1 MIHRVVILGG
11 HIQALGL
18 ARQVA
23 AKSIEVVLLVDTRY
37 AVAKYSKAVH
47 KTYIYHSTTE
57 LEQWIETLCL
67 PHKECLL
74 FPTNDEMV
82 EFLSHHYADYQ
93 QRCALG
99 IPNPETVD
107 LFNDKRKAYQFAESH
122 HIPCPE
128 CWYPNTIA
136 EVEALAPTLPYPV
149 VVKPAIM
156 YSFHTTF
163 GKKAFRC
170 DNAEQLLAI
179 YKRIADADYPLEKVL
194 IQEFLSGG
202 PQYLF
207 SYGVMAENGTPI
219 ASLIA
224 NRIRQ
229 NPMDFG
235 NSTTFAIT
243 CDVPDIARQSEQL
256 LHLVNY
262 WGMGEVEWMF
272 DPKSGQ
278 YKFLEINTRAWK
290 WHTISNQLGF
300 SFIGTMID
308 VLNSNEM
315 DCEKQPATATHQ
327 VGWVERLTDWAVIT
341 KEVLHHRMNLSSAV
355 QTYKIQKENAVWSWQ
370 DPLPGIMY
378 ILLSPILYILRY

>member
-67 PHKECLL
+67 LDKECLL

-82 EFLSHHYADYQ
+82 EFLATHYADYQ
-93 QRCALG
+93 QRFALG

-235 NSTTFAIT
+235 NSTTFAVT
-243 CDVPDIARQSEQL
+243 CNVPDIARQSEQL

-272 DPKSGQ
+272 DPESRQ

-308 VLNSNEM
+308 VLNGNEM
-315 DCEKQPATATHQ
+315 DCEKQSAVATHQ
-327 VGWVERLTDWAVIT
+327 VGWVERLTDWTVIA
-341 KEVLHHRMNLSSAV
+341 KEILRCRMKLSSAV
-355 QTYKIQKENAVWSWQ
+355 HTYKIQKENAVWSFR